1 VVSRFVDACSADDRV
16 VAAFLRGSHARG
28 EADEYSDLDLCVIT
42 RDEAFESVMAERATF
57 VRQLGEPLFMEDFG
71 LDRIAFFILADGTE
85 CELVFGRE
93 GALEELEV
101 GTAPSSRLRDRTPTS
116 DASSSARS
124 STGSGMTSRTS
135 WRRSGAGSSGGRTVS
150 SRRFAGTV

>member
-1 VVSRFVDACSADDRV
+1 VSGPGPARDRSLVVSRFVDACSADDRV

-42 RDEAFESVMAERATF
+42 RDEVFERVMAERAAF
-57 VRQLGEPLFMEDFG
+57 VRQLGEPVFMEDFG

-93 GALEELEV
+93 GALEELDV
-101 GTAPSSRLRDRTPTS
+101 GRSSRSLTSAASWTAQSSRLRSRTPTS
-116 DASSSARS
+116 DASSSARC
-124 STGSGMTSRTS
+124 
-135 WRRSGAGSSGGRTVS
+135 
-150 SRRFAGTV
+150 